1 MTLIYS
7 YSNHIGDYTDT
18 EHILKI
24 YKVSMLR
31 AKKLG
36 YSIKLYGCN
45 FTLNF
50 LEGFYDSCVNVNNI
64 EFLITDDLK
73 MYIHSVEPAG
83 AITFDGD
90 IILNSNLHLDMQSD
104 IIFERKEKISP
115 SKFQNTTIIL
125 NALKK
130 YRKKLKIK
138 HFNFNTR
145 HFYNVGILRFKSE
158 EIKNRFVSLYFKFRD
173 YYISSI
179 EPKENLIK
187 NNYIVSVVIS
197 QYYFTCICN
206 ALNLNI
212 NFTINYKDND
222 YRHLFGTT
230 KYVKANY
237 RPLFDELDLENK
249 QKTIL

>member
-7 YSNHIGDYTDT
+7 YSKHIGDYTDT

-237 RPLFDELDLENK
+237 SPLFDELNIENK

>member
-7 YSNHIGDYTDT
+7 YSKHIGDYTDT

-145 HFYNVGILRFKSE
+145 HFIM
-158 EIKNRFVSLYFKFRD
+158 
-173 YYISSI
+173 
-179 EPKENLIK
+179 
-187 NNYIVSVVIS
+187 
-197 QYYFTCICN
+197 
-206 ALNLNI
+206 
-212 NFTINYKDND
+212 
-222 YRHLFGTT
+222 
-230 KYVKANY
+230 
-237 RPLFDELDLENK
+237 
-249 QKTIL
+249 

>member
-7 YSNHIGDYTDT
+7 YSKHIGDYTDT

-36 YSIKLYGCN
+36 YKIKLYGCN

-50 LEGFYDSCVNVNNI
+50 LEGFYDSYVNVDNI

-73 MYIHSVEPAG
+73 MYIHSIEPAG

-90 IILNSNLHLDMQSD
+90 IILNSELHLDMQSD

-125 NALKK
+125 TALKK

-145 HFYNVGILRFKSE
+145 YFYNVGILRFKSE
-158 EIKNRFVSLYFKFRD
+158 KIKNTFVSLYFKFRD

-212 NFTINYKDND
+212 NFTFNNEAND
-222 YRHLFGTT
+222 YRHLFGTI

-237 RPLFDELDLENK
+237 SPLFDELKLENT